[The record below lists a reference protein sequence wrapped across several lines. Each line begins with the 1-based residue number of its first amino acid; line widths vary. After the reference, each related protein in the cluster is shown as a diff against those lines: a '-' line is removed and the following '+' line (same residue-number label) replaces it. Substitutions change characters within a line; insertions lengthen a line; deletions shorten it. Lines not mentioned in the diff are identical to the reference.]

1 VGAFLE
7 LDTKSSEAIRGADEV
22 QLLNYLRRSR
32 YELGFL
38 LVFGVKPRF
47 RRLIYSNSSKRS

>member
-1 VGAFLE
+1 MILE
-7 LDTKSSEAIRGADEV
+7 AQSTEGIRAPDEV
-22 QLLNYLRRSR
+22 QLLNYLSKSK

-47 RRLIYSNSSKRS
+47 RRLVYSNSRKRF